1 MGLRAVPGELVA
13 VAMTPGPRW
22 TDVLA
27 DLWGRGVAVLPIDT
41 RLTAPEQRRIVER
54 AAPAVLLSEDDEVVF
69 GDAPPVAEWVGA
81 VVASSGT
88 GGTPKLAQLPRRAL
102 REALASSDAALGCA
116 PEEPWVA
123 CLTPAHIG
131 GLLVYLRGATTDHPV
146 RVHHRFESSELL
158 AEAPAWASVVPTM
171 ARRLIDLGAPLT
183 GLSLLVGGGAL
194 DPGLRTAAEARG
206 ARIVTTYGLTE
217 TCGGVAYEDRLLT
230 GSRARLATEATIE
243 LQGPTLMEGYRL
255 DPPATARAFTV
266 DGWLRTGD
274 VGEIDG
280 DRIRIFGRVDELIRT
295 GGETVWPAEVE
306 AVLREHDKVADA
318 GVAPRPDP
326 EWGAHV
332 VAWVVPASVE
342 DPPSLE
348 ELRNRCRERLASFKA
363 PRELFLVDSLPRT
376 PSGKLRRD
384 ALPGSMA
391 PVQNRRPESGRG

>member
-1 MGLRAVPGELVA
+1 VA
-13 VAMTPGPRW
+13 VALTPGPRW
-22 TDVLA
+22 VDVLA
-27 DLWGRGVAVLPIDT
+27 DLWGRGVTVLPIDT
-41 RLTAPEQRRIVER
+41 RLTPAEQRRIVDL
-54 AAPAVLLSEDDEVVF
+54 AAPTLLLSEDEEVVF
-69 GDAPPVAEWVGA
+69 GDASSVAEAVGA

-88 GGTPKLAQLPRRAL
+88 GGRPKLAELPRRAL
-102 REALASSDAALGCA
+102 EEALAASDAALGSA

-131 GLLVYLRGATTDHPV
+131 GLLVYLRGAITAHPV
-146 RVHHRFESSELL
+146 RVHHRFEPSELV

-171 ARRLIDLGAPLT
+171 ARRLIDLGASLT

-194 DPGLRTAAEARG
+194 EPGLRAAAEARG

-217 TCGGVAYEDRLLT
+217 TCGGVAYDGRLLPGT
-230 GSRARLATEATIE
+230 RARPATEGTIE

-255 DPPATARAFTV
+255 DPAATAGAFTI

-274 VGEIDG
+274 VGELDD
-280 DRIRIFGRVDELIRT
+280 DRLRILGRVDELIRT
-295 GGETVWPAEVE
+295 GGEAVWPAEVE
-306 AVLREHDKVADA
+306 AVLRGHDKVADA
-318 GVAPRPDP
+318 AVAARPDP

-332 VAWVVPASVE
+332 AAWVVPASVE

-376 PSGKLRRD
+376 ASGKLRRA
-384 ALPGSMA
+384 ALPGSIA
-391 PVQNRRPESGRG
+391 PIQNRRPESGRG